1 MKNKKQRKIFLYLL
15 VILGI
20 TVGFALLSTTL
31 KINGTASIKSNTWD
45 IHWDNTT
52 IDVAKG
58 SVTETTQTVTT
69 IGAIFFFP

>member
-31 KINGTASIKSNTWD
+31 YINGTAGIKANTWD
-45 IHWDNTT
+45 IHWDQES
-52 IDVAKG
+52 IQ
-58 SVTETTQTVTT
+58 VTENSVVAETPTVTEMVKK
-69 IGAIFFFP
+69 